1 MVSDARIKANA
12 KYDKEHMKQYTVKMQ
27 KELYE
32 EIMKEVEKNNTNKNA
47 YTIQALKE
55 KLERDK
61 E

>member
-1 MVSDARIKANA
+1 MTSNAQKKAQQ
-12 KYDKEHMKQYTVKMQ
+12 KYDKEHIRQYTVKMQ

-32 EIMKEVEKNNTNKNA
+32 EIMVEVEKNNTNKNA

-55 KLERDK
+55 KLKRDK